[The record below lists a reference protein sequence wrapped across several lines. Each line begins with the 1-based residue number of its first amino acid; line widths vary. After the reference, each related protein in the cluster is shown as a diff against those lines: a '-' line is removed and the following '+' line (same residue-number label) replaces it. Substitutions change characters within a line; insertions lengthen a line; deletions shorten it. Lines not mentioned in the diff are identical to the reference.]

1 MKRAVLAAFV
11 LLFMAAAGWS
21 DAVTAQ
27 KACARWVRIRFGV
40 NVSSVTCEIHFE
52 QAQCVVVTRTTP
64 AATLH
69 VDCIQEH
76 LPGHFRCVLVP
87 DAPPF

>member
-1 MKRAVLAAFV
+1 MKRAILAACA
-11 LLFMAAAGWS
+11 LLLTAAAWPN
-21 DAVTAQ
+21 ATTAQ
-27 KACARWVRIRFGV
+27 KACARWVHVRLGV
-40 NVSSVTCEIHFE
+40 DVSSVTCEIHFE
-52 QAQCVVVTRTTP
+52 QARCVVVTRTTP

-76 LPGHFRCVLVP
+76 LPGHFRCVLVA